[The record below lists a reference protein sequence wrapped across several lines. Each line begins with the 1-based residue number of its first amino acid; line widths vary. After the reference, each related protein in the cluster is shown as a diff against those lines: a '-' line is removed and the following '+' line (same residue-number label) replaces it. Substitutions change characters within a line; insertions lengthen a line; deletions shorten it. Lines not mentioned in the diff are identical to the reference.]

1 MEPRAH
7 RNTTVLH
14 WREQQLAAQLHQRFT
29 FLHSWTVVDRAL
41 EDRRNNAEK
50 KRTKRKFE
58 GKEKES
64 KKRINPFAKGY
75 YHLLNTKASVHFF
88 VDKHLVS

>member
-1 MEPRAH
+1 MEPHAH

-14 WREQQLAAQLHQRFT
+14 WREQQVAAQLHQRFT

-50 KRTKRKFE
+50 KKKEQRKFE

-64 KKRINPFAKGY
+64 KKRIKRI
-75 YHLLNTKASVHFF
+75 KQSKVIII
-88 VDKHLVS
+88 S

>member
-1 MEPRAH
+1 MEPHAH

-14 WREQQLAAQLHQRFT
+14 WREQQVAAQLHWRFT

-50 KRTKRKFE
+50 KKEKNRESLKARRK
-58 GKEKES
+58 KARKES
-64 KKRINPFAKGY
+64 KESNNQKVIII
-75 YHLLNTKASVHFF
+75 S
-88 VDKHLVS
+88 

>member
-1 MEPRAH
+1 MEPHAH

-14 WREQQLAAQLHQRFT
+14 WREQQVAAQLHWRFT

-50 KRTKRKFE
+50 KKKKEKNRESLKARRK
-58 GKEKES
+58 KARKES
-64 KKRINPFAKGY
+64 KESNNQKVIII
-75 YHLLNTKASVHFF
+75 S
-88 VDKHLVS
+88 